1 MEGFVV
7 TWWMWFLLGVLL
19 LLAELITPGAFYQ
32 LFFGLGAIVVG
43 LIGLVGINLPLPIQM
58 LLFIALSIGSLLWLR
73 KRLRVKLDSRL
84 PEKKV
89 DDLEGETAVAMEDIA
104 VGAVGKAELRGAAW
118 NARNAGDAVIPE
130 SQRCRVMRVD
140 GLTLWL
146 IRD

>member
-58 LLFIALSIGSLLWLR
+58 LLFIALSIGSLLLLR
-73 KRLRVKLDSRL
+73 KRLRVKLDSKL
-84 PEKKV
+84 PDKKV
-89 DDLEGETAVAMEDIA
+89 DDLEGETAVALEDIA

-118 NARNAGDAVIPE
+118 NARNVGDAVIPE
-130 SQRCRVMRVD
+130 SQRCRVTRVD
-140 GLTLWL
+140 GLTLWI